1 MQKPEGGGYGETNEI
16 DQEDPSRHWPRLRDE
31 ITCGGPGSAVLR
43 GQDTHLMTVSLAP
56 EAIAASSSSV
66 MSMARFITV
75 GSLVFRVGAL
85 P

>member
-31 ITCGGPGSAVLR
+31 ITCGGPGSAVPGHSLDDCKL
-43 GQDTHLMTVSLAP
+43 GTHS
-56 EAIAASSSSV
+56 
-66 MSMARFITV
+66 ARLGT
-75 GSLVFRVGAL
+75 S

>member
-1 MQKPEGGGYGETNEI
+1 MNLIQRRLAQLRWLRFDANPLISFSLSERRLMLGYLT
-16 DQEDPSRHWPRLRDE
+16 
-31 ITCGGPGSAVLR
+31 
-43 GQDTHLMTVSLAP
+43 TVSVAP
-56 EAIAASSSSV
+56 EAMAAASSSV